1 MVAKTTSLPDNFSL
15 KIMHNFPKIEFMEN
29 ISIKFQFVYNIGH
42 LMTKLGLLKRE
53 ITLCSTPTVLAANYF
68 STMKL
73 LIASNKNSKPVAGFG
88 LSWTH

>member
-42 LMTKLGLLKRE
+42 LMTIFGLLESE
-53 ITLCSTPTVLAANYF
+53 ITLCSTPAVLAANYF
-68 STMKL
+68 STIKL
-73 LIASNKNSKPVAGFG
+73 LIAPNKNSKPVEGF
-88 LSWTH
+88 LLCWTH